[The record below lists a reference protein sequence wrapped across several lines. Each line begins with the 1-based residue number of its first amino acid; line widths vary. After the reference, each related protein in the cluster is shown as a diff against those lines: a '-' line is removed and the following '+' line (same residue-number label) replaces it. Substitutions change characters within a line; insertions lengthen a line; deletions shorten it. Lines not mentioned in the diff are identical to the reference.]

1 MFRVVCIG
9 LRTMRQQ
16 KNGKRSVSGEAFWRF
31 SLAFYTRPGVAEALI
46 ALQDRA
52 GCDVNLIL
60 LALWR
65 GAAGGHRLDHA
76 ELSAAE
82 AAVRPL
88 RRDVIEPLRRLRRS
102 LKAQADPDI
111 QALRRRIGAL
121 ELTAERR
128 AQSRLAATIAA
139 PRSGGDRDAAA
150 RANLAL
156 VLGAEGQSAE
166 ADVLQQALGAFMARG
181 TG

>member
-1 MFRVVCIG
+1 MFRIVCIG

-31 SLAFYTRPGVAEALI
+31 SLAFYARPGVAEALI

-52 GCDVNLIL
+52 GCDVNLVL

-65 GAAGGHRLDHA
+65 GAACGHRLDHA

-88 RRDVIEPLRRLRRS
+88 RRDVIEPLRRLRRG
-102 LKAQADPDI
+102 LKTQSDPDI
-111 QALRRRIGAL
+111 QVLRRCIGAL
-121 ELTAERR
+121 ELAAERR
-128 AQSRLAATIAA
+128 AQSRLAATIAE
-139 PRSGGDRDAAA
+139 PRGGGDRNAAA

-156 VLGAEGQSAE
+156 YLGTE
-166 ADVLQQALGAFMARG
+166 ARSPEAGVLQQALGAFMARG